1 MAPSTQKQWTVQ
13 GKTGFDALK
22 YATDASIPSIGE
34 NDVLVKCKHFICP
47 AKGDLTTLPKPSAS

>member
-22 YATDASIPSIGE
+22 YATDAAVPSVGE
-34 NDVLVKCKHFICP
+34 NDVLVKCEYLSPWHKSP
-47 AKGDLTTLPKPSAS
+47 LM